1 MRKLFELMTDEK
13 NPIWMWLP
21 DNSVMFKFAGYL
33 KENNVEIVPRGEWK
47 YDRNKNRIYCTC
59 CKKLAPLK
67 WDEVAF
73 EVSELISD
81 FCPNCGAKMI
91 RR

>member
-13 NPIWMWLP
+13 NPIWTWLP
-21 DNSVMFKFAGYL
+21 DNSAMFKFAKYL
-33 KENNVEIVPRGEWK
+33 KENNVEIVPHGEWK
-47 YDRNKNRIYCTC
+47 HDKDKDRIYCSC
-59 CKKLAPLK
+59 CKKLALLK